1 MLKNFNSQIIYISV
15 FILFLFNLYLL
26 YIILKRIN
34 HNIEF
39 LNMKK
44 YNVCQCNNCKIRI
57 KNYCIENRNKNVNKT
72 LYFYILL
79 FIILFII
86 FINFI
91 KKILYNYTHSIN
103 PYKILNLTEN
113 STIYEINKKYETLKN
128 FYFNNNKTDIN
139 FFQDLNYAY
148 SILTNDYLKNNY
160 FKKFEYFPKQLDI
173 YFFNIIKS
181 KNFYKFLFA
190 VFLIIIAPETIYK
203 LKKILFNDLYIND
216 NNQSIFYYFLANNLS
231 LKNIPFILG
240 LGLEL
245 NINVLKSE
253 EKYIHEYINILNNNF
268 PINYKNVENLSIGN
282 LKSICILYSHFFAQ
296 KLKFIQNKDYS
307 FVIKTADLYLDLILE
322 MCLNLHKNYYFYHKL
337 NSKKEYDEI
346 NIKYFDYNFIKKII
360 YLKQYIYQSCDIILD
375 NKENEFL
382 QLPLIYNNKVLE
394 NFKDIKNLKDLKNK
408 MKNINN
414 KYESIENYN
423 NIKESL
429 NNIPFYSLNSDI
441 EIFKYDFGD
450 LIGFNHEISNNNFN
464 NKLNGFLHS
473 NTFPDKI
480 KEKIILII
488 LDEKNNNIIDF
499 YFYCFINKSSVNY
512 QNFILPEKFGE
523 NKFKIELFSLN
534 FIGINNTQTLTIN
547 VPENKEIDL
556 YQNFI
561 KNNIRNI
568 FIEEEIIN
576 KYKQK
581 IKYKINN

>member
-1 MLKNFNSQIIYISV
+1 MLKNSNSQTIYTSV
-15 FILFLFNLYLL
+15 IILFLFILILL
-26 YIILKRIN
+26 YIIFKRIN

-39 LNMKK
+39 LNIKQ
-44 YNVCQCNNCKIRI
+44 YNICQCNNCKIRI
-57 KNYCIENRNKNVNKT
+57 KNFCIENRNKNVNKT
-72 LYFYILL
+72 LYFYILI
-79 FIILFII
+79 FILIFII
-86 FINFI
+86 FINLVNKIQYNFI
-91 KKILYNYTHSIN
+91 HSIN
-103 PYKILNLTEN
+103 PYEILNLTEN
-113 STIYEINKKYETLKN
+113 STINEINNNFKN
-128 FYFNNNKTDIN
+128 LRDFYNNNNKSNYNLISN
-139 FFQDLNYAY
+139 LNYAY
-148 SILTNDYLKNNY
+148 SILTNDHLKKNY
-160 FKKFEYFPKQLDI
+160 FKKFEFFPKQLNDYFINNINSKKI
-173 YFFNIIKS
+173 Y
-181 KNFYKFLFA
+181 
-190 VFLIIIAPETIYK
+190 
-203 LKKILFNDLYIND
+203 KILFVLFLILITPETFNKLKNNIKNDLNLND
-216 NNQSIFYYFLANNLS
+216 NKSIFYYFLDNNLN
-231 LKNIPFILG
+231 LQNLPFILG
-240 LGLEL
+240 LGLDL

-253 EKYIHEYINILNNNF
+253 EKYINEYINILNNNF
-268 PINYKNVENLSIGN
+268 PIIYKNIENIPFGN
-282 LKSICILYSHFFAQ
+282 LKSICILYSHFFGQ
-296 KLKFIQNKDYS
+296 KLKFIKNNDYS

-547 VPENKEIDL
+547 VKENKEIDL

-561 KNNIRNI
+561 KNYINNISSEDDIKN
-568 FIEEEIIN
+568 N
-576 KYKQK
+576 YKHK
-581 IKYKINN
+581 IKYKIKN